1 MRREGLAHA
10 LFRTGF
16 ALCVVSILCVLLG
29 ARAASAQ
36 SLSLQLASDEV
47 YANLPFELQVIA
59 RGFDESPQPTLSK
72 LAIAGCKVTPLG
84 VVPQVSSM
92 VQIINGQRS
101 ESRDVTYA
109 FRFRVEAAQAG
120 QFMVP
125 ALTAEQ
131 GGKKAQSQPARF
143 TVRAVDDSSDMQLRL
158 VLPERPLWVGETVDG
173 ALEWYLRRDVG
184 NRAFAV
190 PLFDEEQRFEIEAPA
205 GEPRLGGFRAG
216 GRPLELPYEQA
227 KATLDGAQYSRFR
240 FSFRLTPIS
249 PGSQAPPPPRVVAE
263 LQTGVGRDMFGFP
276 VPQSR
281 LFQAVAKPLRI
292 EVRPLPLAGR
302 PASFKNAVGRAF
314 AMEVQAGRTVVRVG
328 DPIEL
333 RVLLRG
339 RGRLPGLILPELSAM
354 GLDAQHFTAP
364 EEPPSGE
371 VLEDGKGKLFRV
383 SVRLR
388 STDVREIPALSF
400 SYFDPDQG
408 RYETVRSQPIALS
421 VKGSSVVSAGDV
433 VGPPGENAG
442 SQGGTQGT
450 KAAAKTDAAPLLSLV
465 GAELALS
472 DENQTLQPAPSLRR
486 VVPLLIGLYGAAV
499 LLLLVHA
506 VRVRKQAAWQHDAAV
521 QRCLRQ
527 LRKDLDEAASS
538 AARDS
543 APRLC
548 AALRGLRK
556 ELGLPSDTGKALL
569 DRLETE
575 AYSPG
580 AVREPLAKELRDEV
594 DALAQ
599 KWHKAGAI
607 PRSGQGSAALAL
619 VVVLGTLGLGSALA
633 AAQAQTQ
640 FGDAAVQQKLKAARA
655 AYQSALAE
663 SDRDRRR
670 SGFAEA
676 EAALCELARSHSDRP
691 QLLADCGS
699 AALLAQEPGR
709 AVLAYRRA
717 LQLDPRI
724 ARARRNLAFL
734 RERLP
739 DWLPRPRSGA
749 LESML
754 SLNQAMP
761 RPHRHLGLALAV
773 LAAVALLIPWSPRR
787 RRTLAT
793 LAILPLLGGAVL
805 VLSLLFERDASRDA
819 VVVLGGGTLRAAD
832 SSGAPPALARPLPAG
847 AEVVVEEPRGDFT
860 RVSLA
865 DGQTGWL
872 PAGTLEPLAPRE
884 LRSR

>member
-1 MRREGLAHA
+1 MARTLRILTILLA
-10 LFRTGF
+10 L
-16 ALCVVSILCVLLG
+16 VVLLG

-36 SLSLQLASDEV
+36 QLSLQLADSEA

-59 RGFDESPQPTLSK
+59 RGFEESPQPTLSK

-84 VVPQVSSM
+84 VVPQVSRM
-92 VQIINGQRS
+92 VQNINGQYS
-101 ESRDVTYA
+101 EQRDVTYV
-109 FRFRVEAAQAG
+109 FRFRVEADKAG
-120 QFMVP
+120 QFQVP
-125 ALTAEQ
+125 VLTAEQ

-143 TVRAVDDSSDMQLRL
+143 TVRAVDDSGDMQLRL

-184 NRAFAV
+184 NRRFAV

-205 GEPRLGGFRAG
+205 GEPRLGGFHAG

-227 KATLDGAQYSRFR
+227 KATLDGTAYSRFR
-240 FSFRLTPIS
+240 FLFRLTPIS
-249 PGSQAPPPPRVVAE
+249 PGTLSPQPPRVVAE

-281 LFQAVAKPLRI
+281 LFQAAAKPLRI

-302 PASFKNAVGRAF
+302 PASFKNAVGHAF

-339 RGRLPGLILPELSAM
+339 RGRLPGLILPELAAM
-354 GLDAQHFTAP
+354 GLDAQQFSTP

-433 VGPPGENAG
+433 VGPPGDSASAQGAQGAAG
-442 SQGGTQGT
+442 A
-450 KAAAKTDAAPLLSLV
+450 KPAAKAEAAPLLSLV

-472 DENQTLQPAPSLRR
+472 DENLTLEPAPSLRR
-486 VVPLLIGLYGAAV
+486 VMPLLIGLYGAAV
-499 LLLLVHA
+499 LLLIAHA
-506 VRVRKQAAWQHDAAV
+506 VRVRKRAAWQHDAAV

-527 LRKDLDEAASS
+527 LRKDLDESASA
-538 AARDS
+538 AARDA

-556 ELGLPSDTGKALL
+556 ELGLPADAGKALL

-594 DALAQ
+594 DVLAQ
-599 KWHKAGAI
+599 KWHKTGAL
-607 PRSGQGSAALAL
+607 PRSGPGSAALAL
-619 VVVLGTLGLGSALA
+619 VVGTLGLGSVLA
-633 AAQAQTQ
+633 AAQAQ
-640 FGDAAVQQKLKAARA
+640 DAAVQQKLKAARA
-655 AYQSALAE
+655 TYKSALAE

-676 EAALCELARSHSDRP
+676 EAALCELARTYPDRP

-709 AVLAYRRA
+709 AVFAYRRA
-717 LQLDPRI
+717 LELDPRI

-739 DWLPRPRSGA
+739 DWLPRPRTGA

-761 RPHRHLGLALAV
+761 RPHRHLALAVAV
-773 LAAVALLIPWSPRR
+773 LAAVAFLIPWSPRR
-787 RRTLAT
+787 RRALGSLAM
-793 LAILPLLGGAVL
+793 LPLLGGAVL
-805 VLSLLFERDASRDA
+805 LLSLVLARDAGRDA
-819 VVVLGGGTLRAAD
+819 VVVIGGGILRAAD

-847 AEVVVEEPRGDFT
+847 AEVVIEEVRGDFT

-872 PAGTLEPLAPRE
+872 PAGTLEPLAPPE
-884 LRSR
+884 LRPR